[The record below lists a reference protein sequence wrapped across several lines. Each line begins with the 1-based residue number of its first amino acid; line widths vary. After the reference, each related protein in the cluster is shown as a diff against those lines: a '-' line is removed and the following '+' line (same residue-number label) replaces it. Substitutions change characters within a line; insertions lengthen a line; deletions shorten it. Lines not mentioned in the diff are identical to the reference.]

1 MKRYSQFVLGD
12 MLLTYDTDDRQR
24 VSMGLVPAAM
34 KDRVME
40 KEYRTEPL
48 VQIHARGDQFPNG
61 YGNGHTLAC
70 SPASEALK
78 LVSQRRDGN
87 TVTTTVADESGR
99 TVHHRVRWE
108 EGLKAVIVSC
118 AFENAGEKPVIL
130 NLLSSVNLGGI
141 TPFTDGDAAGAL
153 FLHRIRSMW
162 SAEGRVQTESGSLL
176 TVWAGA
182 LDGLGRFF
190 GMDGAILLAFLL
202 GLPANETV
210 LPILLGIYG
219 AAGGEMPEIR
229 AVLLQNGW
237 TSVTAL
243 CVLLFTLLHWPCS
256 TTLLT
261 IRRETGSWKWTALA
275 AALPTA
281 MGLALCALT
290 RAGLG
295 Q

>member
-1 MKRYSQFVLGD
+1 MAAIPVKLAA
-12 MLLTYDTDDRQR
+12 LL
-24 VSMGLVPAAM
+24 AA
-34 KDRVME
+34 
-40 KEYRTEPL
+40 
-48 VQIHARGDQFPNG
+48 
-61 YGNGHTLAC
+61 
-70 SPASEALK
+70 
-78 LVSQRRDGN
+78 
-87 TVTTTVADESGR
+87 
-99 TVHHRVRWE
+99 
-108 EGLKAVIVSC
+108 
-118 AFENAGEKPVIL
+118 
-130 NLLSSVNLGGI
+130 LL
-141 TPFTDGDAAGAL
+141 AAGAAAFAEEKTAVGVRFTSL
-153 FLHRIRSMW
+153 CVT
-162 SAEGRVQTESGSLL
+162 AEGRSFRYAKSGSLL

-261 IRRETGSWKWTALA
+261 IRRETGSWRWTALA

-281 MGLALCALT
+281 LGLALCALV
-290 RAGLG
+290 RVLRFVF
-295 Q
+295 

>member
-1 MKRYSQFVLGD
+1 M
-12 MLLTYDTDDRQR
+12 
-24 VSMGLVPAAM
+24 
-34 KDRVME
+34 
-40 KEYRTEPL
+40 
-48 VQIHARGDQFPNG
+48 
-61 YGNGHTLAC
+61 
-70 SPASEALK
+70 
-78 LVSQRRDGN
+78 
-87 TVTTTVADESGR
+87 
-99 TVHHRVRWE
+99 
-108 EGLKAVIVSC
+108 
-118 AFENAGEKPVIL
+118 
-130 NLLSSVNLGGI
+130 
-141 TPFTDGDAAGAL
+141 
-153 FLHRIRSMW
+153 
-162 SAEGRVQTESGSLL
+162 
-176 TVWAGA
+176 
-182 LDGLGRFF
+182 
-190 GMDGAILLAFLL
+190 
-202 GLPANETV
+202 